1 MCHNNHSFLARDP
14 FLRRASSR
22 GQDFPE
28 QRTCCG
34 PFTSRF
40 QSQREAKEHPLSFLI
55 VRGLSGVTIVANSLN
70 HPISQSSS
78 GGLRRGITVA
88 IVGSGIGFLLA
99 FTGLTTYS
107 ARTDGGKVPKS
118 TIGKTGEMKSP
129 GGSAYINETQN

>member
-1 MCHNNHSFLARDP
+1 M
-14 FLRRASSR
+14 
-22 GQDFPE
+22 
-28 QRTCCG
+28 
-34 PFTSRF
+34 
-40 QSQREAKEHPLSFLI
+40 
-55 VRGLSGVTIVANSLN
+55 ANRLN

-129 GGSAYINETQN
+129 GGSAYDSQR